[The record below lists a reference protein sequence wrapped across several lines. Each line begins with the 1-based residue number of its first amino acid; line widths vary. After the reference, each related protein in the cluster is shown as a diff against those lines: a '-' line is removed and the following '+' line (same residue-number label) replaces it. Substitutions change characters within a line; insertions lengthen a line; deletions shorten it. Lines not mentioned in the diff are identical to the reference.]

1 MRKAQE
7 YREHARRCE
16 LLLEKVTDLRVRQRL
31 RRERQE
37 WLELAA
43 SSEAALRNERWTG
56 ERPLDQDMTL
66 AALRAFEAGRRGPPD
81 AIASVPSGSLSPAGE
96 HEAQP
101 PPCSRSPQGDGSR
114 DAVEPVRSRGDL
126 GRACERPP
134 G

>member
-16 LLLEKVTDLRVRQRL
+16 LLLEKVTDLRVRQQL

-43 SSEAALRNERWTG
+43 SCEAALRSERWTG

-66 AALRAFEAGRRGPPD
+66 AALRAFEAGRR
-81 AIASVPSGSLSPAGE
+81 IAPGAAPSTPSGSPSPRG
-96 HEAQP
+96 
-101 PPCSRSPQGDGSR
+101 QGYR
-114 DAVEPVRSRGDL
+114 M
-126 GRACERPP
+126 
-134 G
+134 

>member
-7 YREHARRCE
+7 YRDHARRCE
-16 LLLEKVTDLRVRQRL
+16 LLLEKVTDPRVRQQL

-66 AALRAFEAGRRGPPD
+66 AALRAFEANRRMTQDTISCAVSPKGEGETDLQPYP
-81 AIASVPSGSLSPAGE
+81 ASPHREGIP
-96 HEAQP
+96 EAME
-101 PPCSRSPQGDGSR
+101 R
-114 DAVEPVRSRGDL
+114 VRSRSDP
-126 GRACERPP
+126 RRDSERPS